1 MVLEPAKIVMED
13 SIMKNLTHVV
23 CPHCAAINRIP
34 APRLTD
40 QPQCGRCHKLLFTA
54 VPLSLGGQS
63 FQRHLQK
70 SDLPLLV
77 DFWAPWCGPCKS
89 MAPAFSAAAAQLEP
103 RVILAKVNTE
113 EEQQL
118 AATYQIRSIPTL
130 VLFVA
135 GSERARQAGALT
147 TEQIVAWVKSQI

>member
-1 MVLEPAKIVMED
+1 MQ
-13 SIMKNLTHVV
+13 NLTHVI

-34 APRLTD
+34 LSRLNEA
-40 QPQCGRCHKLLFTA
+40 PQCGRCHKALFTGH
-54 VPLSLGGQS
+54 PLSLGQQN
-63 FQRHLQK
+63 FQRQLQK

-103 RVILAKVNTE
+103 RLVLAKVNTE

-118 AATYQIRSIPTL
+118 AANYQIRSIPTL

-135 GSERARQAGALT
+135 GSERARQSGALT